1 MSESTVDG
9 HSPVALVAR
18 RRVAEASYAAYAR
31 WQARVV
37 EQLRAWPDF
46 VAHELIPPVPPA
58 QMDWIIIQ
66 RFSSA
71 GAAQSWLGSPV
82 RAGLLEEI
90 KPHLLEEEE
99 VHLLA
104 DAGPRPQA
112 GASAFIA
119 YKVAPEDETAFLVW
133 QRSIYAA
140 EAQAP
145 GFMRHKLERPVARL
159 RDEWIIILTF
169 DTDANLTHWLE
180 SPKRKALL
188 EESRKLK
195 ADFHLSRAAYG
206 FDFWFR
212 GAGDPKPGS
221 WQIFKNCL
229 LVLLVL
235 YPIVYLWG
243 FFVDHPLLAAHE
255 APLWLSLFVGNVVST
270 QILGWWAVP
279 AIFKVFGWWLAPDP
293 GLRRNI
299 LGYAALAL
307 LYALS
312 MAGFAALLAWRAAG

>member
-1 MSESTVDG
+1 MPESTLDG

-31 WQARVV
+31 WQARVM
-37 EQLRAWPDF
+37 EQLHAWPGF
-46 VAHELIPPVPPA
+46 VAHELIPPAPPA
-58 QMDWIIIQ
+58 QMDWTIIQ

-71 GAAQSWLGSPV
+71 GAAQSWLTSPT
-82 RAGLLEEI
+82 RARLLEEI
-90 KPHLLEEEE
+90 RPHLLEEEE

-104 DAGPRPQA
+104 DAGPQPQA

-119 YKVAPEDETAFLVW
+119 YKVAPEDEAAFLAW

-140 EAQAP
+140 EARAP
-145 GFMRHKLERPVARL
+145 GFMRHKLERPVAGL

-169 DTDANLTHWLE
+169 DTDANLTQWLE
-180 SPKRKALL
+180 SPERKALL

-195 ADFHLSRAAYG
+195 AAFNLSRTAYG
-206 FDFWFR
+206 FDFWFH
-212 GAGDPKPGS
+212 GAGDQKPGG
-221 WQIFKNCL
+221 WQIFKNGL

-243 FFVDHPLLAAHE
+243 LFVAHPLLDAYGV
-255 APLWLSLFVGNVVST
+255 PVWLSLFIGNLVST

-279 AIFKVFGWWLAPDP
+279 AIFRAFRWWLAPNP
-293 GLRRNI
+293 GLRRAV
-299 LGYAALAL
+299 LGYATLAV

-312 MAGFAALLAWRAAG
+312 MGVFAALLAWRTAG